1 MAKMKSSDGM
11 MVMAIFIGA
20 IIAVTFMSPIGDAV
34 FNTRNLVT
42 QTNETRTTAAVNATI
57 TLSGRANTT
66 PVTVVNATSGV
77 DWTANFTVTTTDSAG
92 NLVVFLQTTQAASD
106 AGQAAQSANL
116 TYTYEPQGYLR
127 DSGARGITALIVIM
141 ASLAIVIFVIVV
153 IWGSSLKDLLK
164 VTG

>member
-1 MAKMKSSDGM
+1 MAKMKSTDGM
-11 MVMAIFIGA
+11 MIMAIFVGA

-66 PVTVVNATSGV
+66 PVTVVNASDGT
-77 DWTANFTVTTTDSAG
+77 DWTANFTVTSTDSVG
-92 NLVVFLQTTQAASD
+92 NLVVFLETTQAASD

-127 DSGARGITALIVIM
+127 DSGSRGITALIVIM
-141 ASLAIVIFVIVV
+141 SALAIVIFVIVV
-153 IWGSSLKDLLK
+153 LWGGGLKNLLQ